1 MSVRTW
7 SIRSRLVA
15 LVAVPIVCLVLF
27 WGFANYLTLGDGV
40 RLYNQSRLLNE
51 LSVPVDNVVIA
62 VQGERRAGMVY
73 LASPDSTHQR
83 QLAAARRTADRRIA
97 AFRSGLSSDSVRS
110 VATDRMLTLAQA
122 ELSDL
127 SGLTDLRSKVD
138 HRSLSPTELMT
149 GTAGLLD
156 GVDPLYEQITTFP
169 DDETGAEGR
178 AVAMLSRAREM
189 RSRTDA
195 VLAFALAKGHFSP
208 ETFRLYV
215 QAVGVERDQYEVA
228 AAALPAADLHQ
239 YDALMAKAPFTELA
253 AMERTAV
260 DKGGPTSA
268 VPVNAVQWQQ
278 ANASG
283 LAAQYRFEQHLYD
296 LLGEHAKAPS
306 YVIFLRL
313 GLAGLLGL
321 IAIVISVLVAR
332 RLTRSLIRQLRALRD
347 SARDLAWVRLPAVVQ
362 RLSDGQSVDVAA
374 EVPRLPTGSD
384 EIGQVADAFNEVGRT
399 AVQAASGQAE
409 LRTGAATMFLNIA
422 RRSQTLL
429 HRQLGQLDV
438 MERKAAE
445 PEALDDL
452 FKVDHLATRMRRNA
466 ENLVILGGGVPGR
479 VWSEPKPLLD
489 VLRSAASEVE
499 QYERVHVL
507 PFPSTL
513 LAGSVISDVVH
524 LVAELIDNATAFS
537 PPHTRVNVTGQ
548 PVPKGFA
555 IEIEDRGL
563 GMSAADIESI
573 NEWLT
578 HPPSFDVLAL
588 NDDARLGMFVVARIA
603 ARHEIKVQLRPS
615 PYGGTTAIVL
625 LPGELVERVEEEP
638 PDEPRDRPAPA
649 RPTPPVL
656 VAAGTRHRADRTGR
670 AAPSGLPRLATL
682 GAHAEPD
689 PSVPGPRPAPAG
701 HRSAPVPAEPGTAP
715 AGTDARP
722 VPDGPARLDPDPE
735 RLDPEP
741 ERLDPDPER
750 LDPEPASTGPE
761 PGGMAEP
768 AASSGDVPA
777 PVDDPVQIDPAQVDD
792 PAQID
797 PAQIDDPASVED
809 RAPAARSAA
818 GGPSLTPV
826 EEPAAFTAGG
836 PSLTAVEEP
845 ARSTTGGPS
854 PSAVSDPDRSSAVSD
869 PDRSADAG
877 SFGAVTGSPEP
888 TVQEPA
894 AAATGGTVPP
904 VRSVPSDVD
913 DENTHL
919 GLPRRVR
926 QANLAPGLR
935 VESAVPAV
943 VEDAR
948 PRAGR
953 GPEEIR
959 RMMSSYQQGTL
970 RGRRTDAAR
979 SPAPTAPGTAQVADS
994 GRQDTA
1000 QVADGGR
1007 EDG

>member
-27 WGFANYLTLGDGV
+27 WGFANYLTLGDGF

-73 LASPDSTHQR
+73 LASPDSTHQK
-83 QLAAARRTADRRIA
+83 QLADARRVVDRRIA
-97 AFRSGLSSDSVRS
+97 AYRSGLSSDSLRS

-127 SGLTDLRSKVD
+127 AGLTDLRSKVD

-149 GTAGLLD
+149 GTAGLLA
-156 GVDPLYEQITTFP
+156 GVDPLYAQITTFP

-195 VLAFALAKGHFSP
+195 VLAFALAKGHFSA
-208 ETFRLYV
+208 ETYRLYV
-215 QAVGVERDQYEVA
+215 QAVGVEQDQYEVA
-228 AAALPAADLHQ
+228 AAALPAADLRE
-239 YDALMAKAPFTELA
+239 YRALMAKVPFTELA
-253 AMERTAV
+253 AMERSAV
-260 DKGGPTSA
+260 TKGGPNSA

-278 ANASG
+278 ANARG
-283 LAAQYRFEQHLYD
+283 LAAQYQFEQHLYD
-296 LLGEHAKAPS
+296 LIGQHAKAPS

-374 EVPRLPTGSD
+374 EVPKLPTGSD

-409 LRTGAATMFLNIA
+409 LRTGAGTMFLNIA

-429 HRQLGQLDV
+429 HRQLSQLDV

-466 ENLVILGGGVPGR
+466 ENLVILGGGTPGR

-507 PFPSTL
+507 PFPTTL

-555 IEIEDRGL
+555 VEIEDRGL
-563 GMSAADIESI
+563 GMSTADIDSV
-573 NEWLT
+573 NEWLA

-588 NDDARLGMFVVARIA
+588 NDDARLGMFVVARLA
-603 ARHEIKVQLRPS
+603 ARHDIRVQLRPS

-625 LPGELVERVEEEP
+625 LPAELVERAEEEP
-638 PDEPRDRPAPA
+638 PAEPRERPADDRPAA
-649 RPTPPVL
+649 PVL
-656 VAAGTRHRADRTGR
+656 VAAGTRRGADRSEPGTS
-670 AAPSGLPRLATL
+670 SGLPRLATL
-682 GAHAEPD
+682 GAARGAHAEPD
-689 PSVPGPRPAPAG
+689 PPVPGPRPSPTHRRPSPTGARRAGTAAGESEPSTVATDPDPSTPATG
-701 HRSAPVPAEPGTAP
+701 PSAASGPSAAATEPPLVTGSSAATETSAVVTEAEPSGTVVESESSGTVAESESSETVAGSEPSRASVDAWPTLPEPGSAPVSPAPVAESVAAPAVDDLGAAAGSAWPASTPVDSTSIGRPETAP
-715 AGTDARP
+715 ADAEPSRADP
-722 VPDGPARLDPDPE
+722 VP
-735 RLDPEP
+735 
-741 ERLDPDPER
+741 
-750 LDPEPASTGPE
+750 
-761 PGGMAEP
+761 
-768 AASSGDVPA
+768 
-777 PVDDPVQIDPAQVDD
+777 
-792 PAQID
+792 
-797 PAQIDDPASVED
+797 
-809 RAPAARSAA
+809 
-818 GGPSLTPV
+818 
-826 EEPAAFTAGG
+826 
-836 PSLTAVEEP
+836 
-845 ARSTTGGPS
+845 
-854 PSAVSDPDRSSAVSD
+854 
-869 PDRSADAG
+869 ADAG
-877 SFGAVTGSPEP
+877 VPELGP
-888 TVQEPA
+888 T
-894 AAATGGTVPP
+894 
-904 VRSVPSDVD
+904 PSDVD
-913 DENTHL
+913 DEHTHL

-926 QANLAPGLR
+926 QASLAPGLR
-935 VESAVPAV
+935 AEPAVPVAPA
-943 VEDAR
+943 DAA
-948 PRAGR
+948 PVAGR
-953 GPEEIR
+953 APEESR
-959 RMMSSYQQGTL
+959 QMMSSYQQGTL
-970 RGRRTDAAR
+970 RGRRADATRA
-979 SPAPTAPGTAQVADS
+979 PAPTAP
-994 GRQDTA
+994 DTA
-1000 QVADGGR
+1000 QDEQDTNEAESGRGDG
-1007 EDG
+1007 

>member
-27 WGFANYLTLGDGV
+27 WGFANYLTLGDGF

-51 LSVPVDNVVIA
+51 LSVPVDNVVMA

-73 LASPDSTHQR
+73 LASPNSTHQK

-97 AFRSGLSSDSVRS
+97 AYRSRLSSDSVRS
-110 VATDRMLTLAQA
+110 VATDRMLTLARA

-138 HRSLSPTELMT
+138 HRSLSPADLMT
-149 GTAGLLD
+149 GTARLLD
-156 GVDPLYEQITTFP
+156 GVDPLYTQVTTFP

-195 VLAFALAKGHFSP
+195 VLAFALAKGHFSA
-208 ETFRLYV
+208 ETYRLYV
-215 QAVGVERDQYEVA
+215 QAVGVEQDQYEVA
-228 AAALPAADLHQ
+228 AAALPAADRREYQ
-239 YDALMAKAPFTELA
+239 ALMAKVPFTELA
-253 AMERTAV
+253 AMEKSAV
-260 DKGGPTSA
+260 NKGGPNGA

-278 ANASG
+278 ANARG

-296 LLGEHAKAPS
+296 LIGQHAKAPS

-332 RLTRSLIRQLRALRD
+332 RLTRSLIRQLRTLRD

-374 EVPRLPTGSD
+374 EVPKLATGSD

-429 HRQLGQLDV
+429 HRQLSQLDV

-466 ENLVILGGGVPGR
+466 ENLVILGGGAPGR

-507 PFPSTL
+507 PFPTTL

-555 IEIEDRGL
+555 VEIEDRGL
-563 GMSAADIESI
+563 GMSTADIDSV
-573 NEWLT
+573 NEWLA

-588 NDDARLGMFVVARIA
+588 NDDARLGMFVVARLA
-603 ARHEIKVQLRPS
+603 ARHDIHVQLRPS

-625 LPGELVERVEEEP
+625 LPGELVERAEDEP
-638 PDEPRDRPAPA
+638 PAEPRERPAGKRPA
-649 RPTPPVL
+649 APVL
-656 VAAGTRHRADRTGR
+656 VAAGTRRGADRSESGTS
-670 AAPSGLPRLATL
+670 SGLPRLAAL
-682 GAHAEPD
+682 GAARGAHAEPD
-689 PSVPGPRPAPAG
+689 PSVPVPRPSPTRRRPSPTAERHSTTAAPGPDLSAATSEPDPSAAVSEPGSSAATSSAPTGPSAAVAESGSSAIATESSGARAESGSLPIATEDWAARAESGSSAIATESAAEPAESGPSAAVAESGPVFDDWPTLPEPGPAPAAIQ
-701 HRSAPVPAEPGTAP
+701 S
-715 AGTDARP
+715 
-722 VPDGPARLDPDPE
+722 
-735 RLDPEP
+735 
-741 ERLDPDPER
+741 
-750 LDPEPASTGPE
+750 
-761 PGGMAEP
+761 
-768 AASSGDVPA
+768 VPA
-777 PVDDPVQIDPAQVDD
+777 PVVEEPVSDPA
-792 PAQID
+792 
-797 PAQIDDPASVED
+797 
-809 RAPAARSAA
+809 APS
-818 GGPSLTPV
+818 STPV
-826 EEPAAFTAGG
+826 EPFDSTSAGRPDQARPAEFGSAAESIRAADPEPSGAAV
-836 PSLTAVEEP
+836 PAVEP
-845 ARSTTGGPS
+845 I
-854 PSAVSDPDRSSAVSD
+854 
-869 PDRSADAG
+869 
-877 SFGAVTGSPEP
+877 
-888 TVQEPA
+888 
-894 AAATGGTVPP
+894 
-904 VRSVPSDVD
+904 PSDVD
-913 DENTHL
+913 DEHTHL

-926 QANLAPGLR
+926 QASLAPGLR
-935 VESAVPAV
+935 AEAAVPVAPV
-943 VEDAR
+943 DAA
-948 PRAGR
+948 PAAGR
-953 GPEEIR
+953 APEEIR
-959 RMMSSYQQGTL
+959 QMMSSYQQGTL
-970 RGRRTDAAR
+970 RGRRADATRA
-979 SPAPTAPGTAQVADS
+979 PAPTAPDTTQGADGQDTNEAES
-994 GRQDTA
+994 GRG
-1000 QVADGGR
+1000 DG
-1007 EDG
+1007 

>member
-27 WGFANYLTLGDGV
+27 WGFANYLTLGDGF

-73 LASPDSTHQR
+73 LASPDSTHQK
-83 QLAAARRTADRRIA
+83 QLAAARRVVDRRIA
-97 AFRSGLSSDSVRS
+97 AYRSGLSSDSLRS
-110 VATDRMLTLAQA
+110 VATDRMLALAQA

-127 SGLTDLRSKVD
+127 AGLTDLRSKVD

-156 GVDPLYEQITTFP
+156 GVDPLYAQITTFP

-195 VLAFALAKGHFSP
+195 VLAFALAKGHFSA
-208 ETFRLYV
+208 ETYRLYV
-215 QAVGVERDQYEVA
+215 QAVGVEQDQYEVA
-228 AAALPAADLHQ
+228 AAALPAADLRE
-239 YDALMAKAPFTELA
+239 YRALMAKVPFTELA
-253 AMERTAV
+253 AMERSAV
-260 DKGGPTSA
+260 TKGGPNSA

-278 ANASG
+278 ANARG
-283 LAAQYRFEQHLYD
+283 LTAQYRFEQHLYD
-296 LLGEHAKAPS
+296 LIGQHAKAPS

-374 EVPRLPTGSD
+374 EVPKLPTGSD

-409 LRTGAATMFLNIA
+409 LRTGAGTMFLNIA

-429 HRQLGQLDV
+429 HRQLSQLDV

-466 ENLVILGGGVPGR
+466 ENLVILGGGAPGR

-507 PFPSTL
+507 PFPTTL

-555 IEIEDRGL
+555 VEIEDRGL
-563 GMSAADIESI
+563 GMSTADIDSV
-573 NEWLT
+573 NEWLA

-588 NDDARLGMFVVARIA
+588 NDDARLGMFVVARLA
-603 ARHEIKVQLRPS
+603 ARHDIRVQLRPS

-625 LPGELVERVEEEP
+625 LPGELVERAEEEP
-638 PDEPRDRPAPA
+638 PAEPRERPTDDRPAA
-649 RPTPPVL
+649 PVL
-656 VAAGTRHRADRTGR
+656 VAAGTRRGAERSDSGTS
-670 AAPSGLPRLATL
+670 AGLPRLATL
-682 GAHAEPD
+682 GAARGAHAEPD
-689 PSVPGPRPAPAG
+689 PPVPGPRPSPT
-701 HRSAPVPAEPGTAP
+701 HRRPSPTAARRTGTA
-715 AGTDARP
+715 AGES
-722 VPDGPARLDPDPE
+722 E
-735 RLDPEP
+735 RSTAAT
-741 ERLDPDPER
+741 
-750 LDPEPASTGPE
+750 DPEPATASGPSAATEPSVLAESSAPTEPSIATGSPAATEASAALPEAGASGPVAESERSAASVDAWPTLPE
-761 PGGMAEP
+761 P
-768 AASSGDVPA
+768 SSAPVSPA
-777 PVDDPVQIDPAQVDD
+777 PVAAESVRAPVADEPA
-792 PAQID
+792 PAVESMPFDSTSIGG
-797 PAQIDDPASVED
+797 PAP
-809 RAPAARSAA
+809 APAAGPESAA
-818 GGPSLTPV
+818 GPSR
-826 EEPAAFTAGG
+826 AASV
-836 PSLTAVEEP
+836 PS
-845 ARSTTGGPS
+845 
-854 PSAVSDPDRSSAVSD
+854 D
-869 PDRSADAG
+869 
-877 SFGAVTGSPEP
+877 GAVPDLG
-888 TVQEPA
+888 PA
-894 AAATGGTVPP
+894 
-904 VRSVPSDVD
+904 PSDVD
-913 DENTHL
+913 DEQTHL

-926 QANLAPGLR
+926 QASLAPGLR
-935 VESAVPAV
+935 AEPVVPVPPA
-943 VEDAR
+943 DAASV
-948 PRAGR
+948 AGR

-959 RMMSSYQQGTL
+959 QMMSSYQQGTL
-970 RGRRTDAAR
+970 RGRRADATR
-979 SPAPTAPGTAQVADS
+979 VPAPTAP
-994 GRQDTA
+994 DTA
-1000 QVADGGR
+1000 QVTDEQDTNEAESGRGDG
-1007 EDG
+1007 